1 MRTVRHGRVSFPLMN
16 GPGRQISTLLV
27 LAAIGLSGCGWFHF
41 GGDDKQAVER
51 HLSQAKKLYEQRD
64 YLGAIR
70 AYEDI
75 LKIQPRYAR
84 AHLKIG
90 LIYDHNL
97 KDHLS
102 AAYHYQRFLQL
113 SDSDSAEA
121 DLARSSLENARLQFA
136 ATVPNSSGQG
146 SPEVVQLRSENV
158 ALHRQ
163 VDELKRDI
171 VRLRGKLAGSDPRY
185 AVGSGE
191 ARSIRGSQKTEPP
204 IVPSPSPPPRVQTP
218 PTAKP
223 VIKPSPISK
232 TYVIKK
238 GDGIQSIAEKVYG
251 DRSRWREIMAANPKI
266 KDPNRLT
273 PGQTIVLPQN

>member
-1 MRTVRHGRVSFPLMN
+1 MN
-16 GPGRQISTLLV
+16 GPGRQPSVVRCQLLIWLV
-27 LAAIGLSGCGWFHF
+27 LAAFGLSGCGWFHF

-64 YLGAIR
+64 YMGAIR

-84 AHLKIG
+84 SYFKIG

-97 KDHLS
+97 KDYLS

-136 ATVPNSSGQG
+136 AMVPNSSGQG
-146 SPEVVQLRSENV
+146 SPELVQLRSENV

-171 VRLRGKLAGSDPRY
+171 VRLRGKLTSP
-185 AVGSGE
+185 E
-191 ARSIRGSQKTEPP
+191 NIRGSQKMEPP

-218 PTAKP
+218 PTIKP
-223 VIKPSPISK
+223 VIKPAPISK
-232 TYVIKK
+232 TYIVKK

-251 DRSRWREIMAANPKI
+251 DRSRWRDIMAANPKI

-273 PGQTIVLPQN
+273 PGQTLILPQN